1 MVDEVT
7 LVATFVAVT
16 VTPGRRAFDESR
28 TRPVMAPRKSWADA
42 LRDAAATASTA
53 STTQKNRVI
62 APPPMAAGERHF
74 TPHFSAKVNWNT
86 LTPARKCGIFAAAR
100 MFDLQGKTALVTGA
114 GSGIGAAIARL
125 FARRG
130 ATVAAAD
137 LDAAAAQRIAAEIT
151 LACGAAAGDQ
161 CDVSQPAS
169 RE

>member
-42 LRDAAATASTA
+42 LRDAAATAST
-53 STTQKNRVI
+53 TQINRFI
-62 APPPMAAGERHF
+62 SPPPMPARAGHF
-74 TPHFSAKVNWNT
+74 TPHFSAKVNCNT
-86 LTPARKCGIFAAAR
+86 LTPVRKCGIFAAAR
-100 MFDLQGKTALVTGA
+100 MFDLQGKTVLVTGA

-151 LACGAAAGDQ
+151 QAGGAAAGHQ
-161 CDVSQPAS
+161 CGVSPPAS
-169 RE
+169 LEALL